1 MPYFG
6 ILYLEGKGL
15 QHGPSG
21 LGTFGRIC
29 SYVLD
34 PEAGQRREI
43 VIFFCTNKYLFNT
56 TRALHKL
63 IPTKLYDSVT

>member
-6 ILYLEGKGL
+6 IIYLERKGL
-15 QHGPSG
+15 QHGLSG

-43 VIFFCTNKYLFNT
+43 VIFCTNKYLFNT
-56 TRALHKL
+56 IRALHKL
-63 IPTKLYDSVT
+63 LPTKFNDSVT